1 MSKDVT
7 PFQFA
12 FIFISLLIVAPPIF
26 YLVAV
31 VGGTYY
37 QNLVVLFLFLAMAI
51 IAPFM
56 VAAHI
61 LAVKSPLLLIGIDVL
76 FALGIYYF
84 VNIWTPYSAHD
95 ELVYQDDLELFGN
108 VKIYEEEHYA
118 LSGSLDNPRK
128 GGTLQ
133 HAIVVSFNEHGHKI
147 KEEKTYRRSPLKRP
161 GTGTKIYVY
170 NSENQLIRENDRIS
184 YTYDEEGQLW
194 KILEEYTSYYKNQ
207 RTDNRIETIYTH
219 DELLNTL
226 IEEENKRWIRHYPN
240 SFDTSYHQTARKKI
254 FNENQQLL
262 YEGDLKEG
270 VFLYDVKCEYN
281 DAKQL
286 IAKREISYNEKE
298 TTYTYD
304 ALGHLKE
311 ESSISFRGD
320 KTKPESSESI
330 QYDTLGHKIYE
341 NFIWYY
347 YEPNHP
353 YAPKSER
360 ELFAENEYDSFQNL
374 IRKTI
379 FIKEGDE
386 QKRPYY
392 LVEIELIYWR

>member
-1 MSKDVT
+1 MNKEMT
-7 PFQFA
+7 FFQGA
-12 FIFISLLIVAPPIF
+12 LIYISLLIIAPPIF

-37 QNLVVLFLFLAMAI
+37 QNLVVLFLFLSMAI

-56 VAAHI
+56 IAAHL

-84 VNIWTPYSAHD
+84 VNIWTPYSAYD
-95 ELVYQDDLELFGN
+95 ELVYQDDLELFGK
-108 VKIYEEEHYA
+108 VQTYEEEHYA

-147 KEEKTYRRSPLKRP
+147 KEETTYRRSPLTRP
-161 GTGTKIYVY
+161 GTGTKNYIY
-170 NSENQLIRENDRIS
+170 NAENQLIRENDRIF
-184 YTYDEEGQLW
+184 YTYGEEGQLCN
-194 KILEEYTSYYKNQ
+194 ILEEYASYYKNQ
-207 RTDNRIETIYTH
+207 RTDNRIETIFTY
-219 DELLNTL
+219 DKLRNTL
-226 IEEENKRWIRHYPN
+226 IEEENERWIRHYPN
-240 SFDTSYHQTARKKI
+240 SFDTSYRHTLRKKI
-254 FNENQQLL
+254 FNDNEQLV

-270 VFLYDVKCEYN
+270 NFLYDVKCEYN
-281 DAKQL
+281 DTKQL

-311 ESSISFRGD
+311 ESSISFRKD

-341 NFIWYY
+341 NSTWYY

-353 YAPKSER
+353 YAPKSEQ

-379 FIKEGDE
+379 FIKEDDE
-386 QKRPYY
+386 PKRPYY
-392 LVEIELIYWR
+392 VVEIDLTYYP